1 MRKTISTILAIV
13 MLLTMLFCF
22 TSCGDS
28 TQSSNVEY
36 TADNPLVIKLSY
48 PDSESNVHRKS
59 YDAFK
64 EYVEEETGGKVE
76 VEIYAN
82 GILGGDQEVMQMVAT
97 NEVQIAQCGTSVFA
111 CIDDKFC
118 ILDLPF
124 LFTSYETMNEA
135 VTGEL
140 GDLYASFLE
149 EAGYY
154 ELAFEWDGC
163 KTISNNK
170 RPINT
175 VDDMKGLKIR
185 ITDADM
191 YKQTLDCLDANPT
204 PMSWGDIYSGLQQG
218 TVDGMDVPAISVYS
232 NGWYEAIKY
241 WSLTNHHMSN
251 VVLYT
256 SKAFMESLPDDI
268 AAVINKA
275 SEVYLEDYDREN
287 ARDAELE
294 SIELMKEAG
303 VKVNE
308 VEDIQ
313 PFIDAT
319 QPVYESY
326 REKLGDEIMDKV
338 ESFRK

>member
-64 EYVEEETGGKVE
+64 EYVEEKTGGKVE

-135 VTGEL
+135 VT
-140 GDLYASFLE
+140 
-149 EAGYY
+149 
-154 ELAFEWDGC
+154 
-163 KTISNNK
+163 
-170 RPINT
+170 
-175 VDDMKGLKIR
+175 
-185 ITDADM
+185 
-191 YKQTLDCLDANPT
+191 
-204 PMSWGDIYSGLQQG
+204 
-218 TVDGMDVPAISVYS
+218 
-232 NGWYEAIKY
+232 
-241 WSLTNHHMSN
+241 
-251 VVLYT
+251 
-256 SKAFMESLPDDI
+256 
-268 AAVINKA
+268 
-275 SEVYLEDYDREN
+275 
-287 ARDAELE
+287 
-294 SIELMKEAG
+294 
-303 VKVNE
+303 
-308 VEDIQ
+308 
-313 PFIDAT
+313 
-319 QPVYESY
+319 
-326 REKLGDEIMDKV
+326 
-338 ESFRK
+338 

>member
-1 MRKTISTILAIV
+1 MKKIMTVVLSVSLILAM
-13 MLLTMLFCF
+13 MLSFA
-22 TSCGDS
+22 SCGS
-28 TQSSNVEY
+28 GKTSSAEY
-36 TADNPLVIKLSY
+36 TAENPLLIKISH
-48 PDSESNVHRKS
+48 PDSESNVHQES
-59 YDAFK
+59 FEEFK
-64 EYVEEETGGKVE
+64 AYVEEQTEGKVK

-97 NEVQIAQCGTSVFA
+97 NEVQMAEAGTSVFA
-111 CIDDKFC
+111 CIGDKFC

-124 LFTSYETMNEA
+124 LFSSWETMNEA

-140 GDLYASFLE
+140 GELYNSFLE
-149 EAGYY
+149 ESGYY
-154 ELAFEWDGC
+154 GLAFMWDGS

-175 VDDMKGLKIR
+175 LEDMKGLKIR

-191 YKQTLDCLDANPT
+191 YKQTLDCLGANPT

-218 TVDGMDVPAISVYS
+218 TVDGMDVPALSTYS
-232 NGWYEAIKY
+232 NGWHEAIKY

-251 VVLYT
+251 VVVYT
-256 SKAFMESLPDDI
+256 SKSFMDNLPDDI
-268 AAVINKA
+268 AAVVREGATLYLQDADRTRAKA
-275 SEVYLEDYDREN
+275 
-287 ARDAELE
+287 AEE
-294 SIELMKEAG
+294 EAIEAMKKDG

-308 VEDIQ
+308 VKDLE
-313 PFIDAT
+313 PFREAV
-319 QPVYESY
+319 QPVYDTY